1 MVGMCMHGA
10 ICSRSWSPISCNSRL
25 LETTNVFCS
34 ERTIVTDRLLS
45 LCATGK
51 LEVPVWVDVVKT
63 GTGKELA
70 PYDADWF
77 YIRTAAVARHIYL
90 RECPSIPSFHRTREL
105 PAT

>member
-1 MVGMCMHGA
+1 M
-10 ICSRSWSPISCNSRL
+10 
-25 LETTNVFCS
+25 
-34 ERTIVTDRLLS
+34 TDRVLLS
-45 LCATGK
+45 SCATGK

-90 RECPSIPSFHRTREL
+90 RESLSSLRSMRRTS
-105 PAT
+105 

>member
-1 MVGMCMHGA
+1 M
-10 ICSRSWSPISCNSRL
+10 
-25 LETTNVFCS
+25 T
-34 ERTIVTDRLLS
+34 VTDRLFLS
-45 LCATGK
+45 SCTTGK

-90 RECPSIPSFHRTREL
+90 RECRSIPSCRMT
-105 PAT
+105 T